1 MVIQLRMLSATIHRK
16 YLLIHR
22 QLRPLLLNK
31 TKQNRRFL
39 HHRLLFFFIYKL
51 HHLRFAILDRLMQSF
66 NLLNKRVR
74 FLKEWIILIFRRKI
88 IVINGR
94 AIAFICNLK
103 GHLQT
108 YCLVNISAH
117 QQASQE
123 KMRCGIASPH
133 RPCSLDHPTH
143 HL

>member
-1 MVIQLRMLSATIHRK
+1 
-16 YLLIHR
+16 
-22 QLRPLLLNK
+22 
-31 TKQNRRFL
+31 
-39 HHRLLFFFIYKL
+39 
-51 HHLRFAILDRLMQSF
+51 MQSF

-117 QQASQE
+117 QQAFQE
-123 KMRCGIASPH
+123 KMRCGITSARTGLALSTI
-133 RPCSLDHPTH
+133 RRIICDAGVMA
-143 HL
+143 